1 MNKYIIVAI
10 IPFFMLSCNDDLK
23 KLKQERS
30 NLTKEVVKLNGE
42 IEVINE
48 RIAKMEKQDI
58 RETIIPYTVAAQPFQ
73 RGISIQS
80 NVSTEQDVVLYPEY
94 AGSISWS
101 VREGQKVG
109 KGQVIANI
117 NDGGMTSQLKQAQ
130 IQADLAKTAY
140 ERQSRLWTQD
150 KIGSEIQYL
159 QSKSAYEA
167 SQKSISAIQSQ
178 LSRTKVKAPFS
189 GTIDNLI
196 MQSGQ
201 AVAPGVPIAKLVSLG
216 NLKVSA
222 DVSEQYISQVKVGT
236 LVNIQ
241 IPALNKVIQG
251 RVARLS
257 NSINPSNRTFSVEI
271 PINNSDNQI
280 KPNMS
285 VKLDIIDYQ
294 TNALVVPNKSIG
306 TNAKGE
312 KFVYVLKKINSNK
325 ATTSKV
331 VITAGHSNSEFTE
344 VLSGLSAGDKIM
356 MEGSKSVVD
365 NSNVKF

>member
-109 KGQVIANI
+109 KGQVIANS

-201 AVAPGVPIAKLVSLG
+201 G
-216 NLKVSA
+216 
-222 DVSEQYISQVKVGT
+222 
-236 LVNIQ
+236 
-241 IPALNKVIQG
+241 
-251 RVARLS
+251 
-257 NSINPSNRTFSVEI
+257 
-271 PINNSDNQI
+271 
-280 KPNMS
+280 
-285 VKLDIIDYQ
+285 
-294 TNALVVPNKSIG
+294 
-306 TNAKGE
+306 
-312 KFVYVLKKINSNK
+312 
-325 ATTSKV
+325 
-331 VITAGHSNSEFTE
+331 
-344 VLSGLSAGDKIM
+344 
-356 MEGSKSVVD
+356 
-365 NSNVKF
+365 